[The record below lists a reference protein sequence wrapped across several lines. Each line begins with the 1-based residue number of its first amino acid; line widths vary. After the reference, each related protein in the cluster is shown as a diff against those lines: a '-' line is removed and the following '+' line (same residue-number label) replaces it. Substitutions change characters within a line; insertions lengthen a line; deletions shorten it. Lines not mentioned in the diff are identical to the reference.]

1 MTKCINEKNWF
12 DGILI
17 YFDRFSKKSSNRNF
31 LNDLSIVSKK
41 LSGWKDLEKMKNPE
55 KNAVAK
61 LGYTVTMV
69 VVTTAI
75 FICMKKYKDK

>member
-1 MTKCINEKNWF
+1 M
-12 DGILI
+12 
-17 YFDRFSKKSSNRNF
+17 KKTDSMKFYVVLHNMIKIPSNRNF
-31 LNDLSIVSKK
+31 WNDLSIVSKK

>member
-1 MTKCINEKNWF
+1 MTKCINEINWLDDF
-12 DGILI
+12 LV
-17 YFDRFSKKSSNRNF
+17 FSYYYKKIPLNRNF
-31 LNDLSIVSKK
+31 WNDAQVISKK
-41 LSGWKDLEKMKNPE
+41 LNGWKDLEKMKNPE

-75 FICMKKYKDK
+75 LICMKKYKDK